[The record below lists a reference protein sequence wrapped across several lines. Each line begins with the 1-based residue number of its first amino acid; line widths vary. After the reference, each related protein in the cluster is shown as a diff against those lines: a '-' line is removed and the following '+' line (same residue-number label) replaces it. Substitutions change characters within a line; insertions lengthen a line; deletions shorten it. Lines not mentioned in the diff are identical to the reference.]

1 MEKKDTICFLP
12 SKNNNNNNKLADLN
26 DKKKK
31 TAQTFIRKKILIWD
45 RKNSS

>member
-31 TAQTFIRKKILIWD
+31 QLKLL
-45 RKNSS
+45 